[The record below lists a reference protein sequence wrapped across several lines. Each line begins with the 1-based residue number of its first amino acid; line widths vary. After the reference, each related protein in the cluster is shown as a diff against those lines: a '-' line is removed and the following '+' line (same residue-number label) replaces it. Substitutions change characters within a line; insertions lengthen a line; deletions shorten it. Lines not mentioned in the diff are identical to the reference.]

1 MTSLKTLVY
10 GKQPKPWN
18 LSAFKRSSVL
28 RTEST
33 RGRSLLRML
42 SEAII
47 DDLLV
52 KYPHHE
58 QVLLQAKI
66 DIDPKFHRWFA
77 KTFDKFADESN
88 QEDLYATLVGLLK
101 DFKVLTDQ
109 KRIKGADSDIERYK
123 TVEDLQSAVE
133 HASQTQSK
141 TQQSKGET
149 DILLRDSRFLVAS
162 PKTHAASCKLGSN
175 TPWCVSTPSNDSY
188 WNDYTE
194 QYELHFV
201 MIHDKAPEAEPD
213 GDSLHK
219 VAVAFSERTG
229 KFEIYDALDHQRDVE
244 DLQDS
249 WGERFEEI
257 WSLVTGS
264 KYNVQPQPKTELTI
278 DEIRNLMDTDDQYDF
293 KGVSVFGADMSVLNV
308 VEDDS
313 GYKAEYPQ
321 FIKSEFDSCRFVDS
335 STTLTVANSKL
346 TRCEVR
352 NVQNTAFVRTKF
364 VQSNVDSSNFDKFS
378 ECTFEKSN
386 LSNLTKSLSF
396 TTQFPVL
403 KDCTVSACRLGS
415 LNMSEEQQIQRTIFQ
430 DCSLDVWLLE
440 GKFDKCKFVNCTF
453 DKFWIGDTQ
462 FVSCEFIDC
471 VIVPLIND
479 GNYPEDLDNWKRT
492 LTNNLKKNFIN
503 TEIPADLLEKL
514 R

>member
-1 MTSLKTLVY
+1 MTKSLSKLVY

-18 LSAFKRSSVL
+18 LSAFKCPSVL

-88 QEDLYATLVGLLK
+88 QETLYATLVKLLK

-123 TVEDLQSAVE
+123 TVEDLQNAVE
-133 HASQTQSK
+133 HASQTKSK
-141 TQQSKGET
+141 TQQSKSET
-149 DILLRDSRFLVAS
+149 DVLLRDSRFLVAS

-201 MIHDKAPEAEPD
+201 MIHDKAPQTEPN
-213 GDSLHK
+213 GDNLHK
-219 VAVAFSERTG
+219 VAVAYSEKTG
-229 KFEIYDALDHQRDVE
+229 KYEIYDARDQQRDIE

-264 KYNVQPQPKTELTI
+264 KYNVTVQPKTEMTI
-278 DEIRNLMDTDDQYDF
+278 AEIRNLMDTEDEHDF
-293 KGVSVFGADMSVLNV
+293 KDVRVFGADISVLNI

-313 GYKAEYPQ
+313 GYKAEYPE
-321 FIKSEFDSCRFVDS
+321 FRKSEFDSCRFVDS
-335 STTLTVANSKL
+335 ATTMTVGDSKL
-346 TRCEVR
+346 IRCEVR
-352 NVQNTAFVRTKF
+352 NVESSTFIKSKF
-364 VQSNVDSSNFDKFS
+364 VQSNIDSSNFDRFS
-378 ECTFEKSN
+378 ECTFEKSQLTN
-386 LSNLTKSLSF
+386 LVKSLSI
-396 TTQFPVL
+396 TTQFPVFN
-403 KDCTVSACRLGS
+403 KCRAFGCNFGS
-415 LNMSEEQQIQRTIFQ
+415 LNMSEGQQIQETVFQ
-430 DCSLDVWLLE
+430 ECTFDAWFLD
-440 GKFDKCKFVNCTF
+440 GKFDRCKFINCTF
-453 DKFWIGDTQ
+453 DKFWLSDTKFEQ
-462 FVSCEFIDC
+462 CEFFEC
-471 VIVPLIND
+471 SFVPSIN
-479 GNYPEDLDNWKRT
+479 ETTTKEEMLAAVQKRFFMT
-492 LTNNLKKNFIN
+492 Q
-503 TEIPADLLEKL
+503 IPVELLEKL
-514 R
+514 K